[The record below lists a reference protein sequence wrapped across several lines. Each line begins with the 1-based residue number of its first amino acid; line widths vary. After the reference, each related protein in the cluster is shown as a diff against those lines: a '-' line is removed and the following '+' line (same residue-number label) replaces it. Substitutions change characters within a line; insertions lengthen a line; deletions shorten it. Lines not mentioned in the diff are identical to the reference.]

1 MVVYPEELLSSLS
14 TICLDSSKK
23 QVKNQDKNKK
33 RKHKVTSCNLMLSFL
48 YPAKL

>member
-23 QVKNQDKNKK
+23 QVKIKIKTKK
-33 RKHKVTSCNLMLSFL
+33 K
-48 YPAKL
+48 A